1 MIVSAQLQQPRV
13 KVDLVATALQHG
25 TAEIVTARHSRNQD
39 GELKLA
45 AAR

>member
-1 MIVSAQLQQPRV
+1 LRGLDTDVLLRYIAADEPRQLALAERV
-13 KVDLVATALQHG
+13 P
-25 TAEIVTARHSRNQD
+25 ARHSRNQD